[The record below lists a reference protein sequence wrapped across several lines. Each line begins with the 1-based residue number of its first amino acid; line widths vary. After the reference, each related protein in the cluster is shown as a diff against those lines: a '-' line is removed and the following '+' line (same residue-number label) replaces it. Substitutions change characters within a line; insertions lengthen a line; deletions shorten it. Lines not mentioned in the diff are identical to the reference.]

1 MSLPNHP
8 RVRALLSGPTAA
20 LSLAMTIAQV
30 PAHLVAVGTPLEAQA
45 APQAAPRAATPAAR
59 PLPLEATRRFP
70 LDTREGTWLSVDVSP
85 DGQSIVFDMLGDLYL
100 MPFAGGDATQLTSGL
115 AFDTQPRFSP
125 DGKSIVFISDRQGAD
140 NVHVLDVATKE
151 VKEVTRGRT
160 NVYLS
165 PEYSPDGQYIVA
177 SRGGFRGSLPTLWMY
192 HVKGGNGVSLYTPP
206 PNPAP
211 GTAVQQAGAAFSA
224 DGRFLYYT
232 QRASAWHYN
241 AQFPQYQIWSY
252 DRETG
257 EREPLSSRYGSAV
270 RPTVSPDGKWLVYGS
285 RYEDKTGLRVRE
297 LATGEE
303 RWLAYPT
310 QRDEMES
317 RAPMDALPGMSFT
330 PDSKQLV
337 ANYGNKLWRVA
348 IDGSGQVEIPF
359 RVQAQVEVGPEVAFR
374 YPITDS
380 AQFNAR
386 QIRDGVPSPDG
397 KLLAFVAMDRL
408 YVMDWPGGTPRR
420 VSTLDAIEA
429 EPAWSPDGRT
439 LAWVTWTP
447 SGGAL
452 QKASMT
458 NGRAARVVTISRGN
472 ATLRQPAF
480 SLNGARIVALRT
492 PAQGRRDQTGV
503 TGTTQLVWFDAA
515 ASSPVDATVIARSAG
530 RSKPHFARDTTRI
543 YLSSNAGLVSIR
555 WDGTDEQRHL
565 RVVGGGGAG
574 AIDDDHG
581 HGDHGDLTLS
591 ELELA
596 RTPEEPDS
604 PGAPAQLT
612 LMSPSGDMALAQI
625 NSDFYTVVVPPRG
638 TQATVNVSDPNT
650 AAFPVRRLTDIGGQ
664 FPAWSRDGRTVHWS
678 IGNAHVMYNLDT
690 AAVREA
696 AAAAARR
703 DSAAAAPPAAPAAAA
718 QAAAGQSTPRTP
730 AYQPV
735 ETRVLVPVVRDM
747 PNGTVVLRNA
757 KLVTMK
763 GDEIIAR
770 GDVVV
775 RNNRIAAVGASGT
788 VTVPAGAR
796 EMDLAG
802 ATVVPGF
809 VDTHAHLRAERGTIH
824 ETQPWAYLANL
835 AYGVTT
841 TRDPQTAT
849 TDVLTYQDM
858 VEAGQIIG
866 PRIYSTGPGV
876 FNTDVIRDQAHAR
889 NMLKRYSSYYDTKTI
904 KMYVAGV
911 RQVRQWIITAARE
924 QQLMPTTE
932 GSLDVKL
939 NLTETLDGYPG
950 LEHSMG
956 ITPLGADV
964 TGFMAWSKRAYTPT
978 LLVNYGGPWG
988 ENWFY
993 TKENP
998 YGDPKLQRFTA
1009 YEELAL
1015 KTRRRMATMPGGSTA
1030 GGWFRDEEYV
1040 FPQLASDATK
1050 ILRSGGRLGIGS
1062 HGQLQGLG
1070 YHWELWAMASGGMTA
1085 HEALRV
1091 ATIMGADDIGLS
1103 GDLGSIEPGKLA
1115 DLVILDRDPLA
1126 DLRNTNSIRYVMKNG
1141 RLYDGNTLAEL
1152 HPTRREGPEVGN
1164 RAVRPETKAG
1174 VGK

>member
-1 MSLPNHP
+1 M
-8 RVRALLSGPTAA
+8 LLRP
-20 LSLAMTIAQV
+20 LSLAA
-30 PAHLVAVGTPLEAQA
+30 ALLAALPLGAQA
-45 APQAAPRAATPAAR
+45 PAPRPQGAAAR
-59 PLPLEATRRFP
+59 PLPLEATRRYA

-100 MPFAGGDATQLTSGL
+100 MPFAGGDATRLTSGL

-125 DGKSIVFISDRQGAD
+125 DGKTIVFISDRQGAD
-140 NVHVLDVATKE
+140 NVHTLDLATKE
-151 VKEVTRGRT
+151 VKEVTRGRA

-165 PEYSPDGQYIVA
+165 PEYSPDGKYIVA
-177 SRGGFRGSLPTLWMY
+177 SKGGFRGGLPTLWMY
-192 HVKGGNGVSLYTPP
+192 HVDGGNGVALYTAPP
-206 PNPAP
+206 ATA
-211 GTAVQQAGAAFSA
+211 GGQAVQQAGAAFTA
-224 DGRFLYYT
+224 DGRFVYFT
-232 QRASAWHYN
+232 QRNGAWNYN

-257 EREPLSSRYGSAV
+257 DREPLSSRYGSAV
-270 RPTVSPDGKWLVYGS
+270 RPTLSPDGRWLVYGS
-285 RYEDKTGLRVRE
+285 RYENKTGLRLRE
-297 LATGEE
+297 LATGNE

-330 PDSKQLV
+330 PDSKELV
-337 ANYGNKLWRVA
+337 ASYGNKLWRVKV
-348 IDGSGQVEIPF
+348 DGSGQTEIPF
-359 RVQAQVEVGPEVAFR
+359 RVQAQVEVGPELSFT
-374 YPITDS
+374 YPIADS

-386 QIRDGVPSPDG
+386 QIRDAVPSPDG
-397 KLLAFVAMDRL
+397 AQLAFVAMDRL

-429 EPAWSPDGRT
+429 EPAWAPDGKS

-447 SGGAL
+447 AGGRL
-452 QKASMT
+452 YKATMAA
-458 NGRAARVVTISRGN
+458 GRASRVVPLSRGT

-480 SLNGARIVALRT
+480 SPSGSRVVALST
-492 PAQGRRDQTGV
+492 PAQGRLDQTGV
-503 TGTTQLVWFDAA
+503 TGTTQLVWFG
-515 ASSPVDATVIARSAG
+515 ASPTGTDGGAPTVIARAAG

-543 YLSSNAGLVSIR
+543 YLSSNNGLVSIR
-555 WDGTDEQRHL
+555 WDGTDPQLHL
-565 RVVGGGGAG
+565 RVVGASGSG

-581 HGDHGDLTLS
+581 HTDHAHTELTLS

-596 RTPEEPDS
+596 RNPEEPGS
-604 PGAPAQLT
+604 PGPPAQLVM
-612 LMSPSGDMALAQI
+612 MSPAGDVALAQLS
-625 NSDFYTVVVPPRG
+625 SDFYTVVVPPRG
-638 TQATVNVSDPNT
+638 TQATVNVAEPAT
-650 AAFPVRRLTDIGGQ
+650 AAFPARKLTDIGGQ
-664 FPAWSRDGRTVHWS
+664 FPAWSGDGRRVHWS
-678 IGNAHVMYNLDT
+678 MGNAHVVYHL
-690 AAVREA
+690 
-696 AAAAARR
+696 
-703 DSAAAAPPAAPAAAA
+703 DSAAAREAAIAVARRDTSIAESARPRPYMPA
-718 QAAAGQSTPRTP
+718 
-730 AYQPV
+730 
-735 ETRVLVPVVRDM
+735 ETRVLVPVARDL
-747 PNGTVVLRNA
+747 PTGTVVLRNA

-788 VTVPAGAR
+788 VTVPAGAQ
-796 EMDLAG
+796 EMDLSG
-802 ATVVPGF
+802 ATIVPGF

-841 TRDPQTAT
+841 TRDPQTGT

-876 FNTDVIRDQAHAR
+876 FSQDNIRDQEHAR
-889 NMLKRYSSYYDTKTI
+889 SMLKRYSSYYDTKTI
-904 KMYVAGV
+904 KMYVSGV

-939 NLTETLDGYPG
+939 NLSETLDGYPG

-978 LLVNYGGPWG
+978 LLVNYGGPWA

-993 TKENP
+993 TRENP
-998 YGDPKLQRFTA
+998 WADPKLQRFTA
-1009 YEELAL
+1009 YEELAS
-1015 KTRRRMATMPGGSTA
+1015 KTRRRMASMPNGGTA

-1040 FPQLASDATK
+1040 FPELAADATA
-1050 ILRSGGRLGIGS
+1050 IMRRGGRLGVGS

-1070 YHWELWAMASGGMTA
+1070 YHWELWAMASGGMTNL
-1085 HEALRV
+1085 EALRV
-1091 ATIMGADDIGLS
+1091 ATIMGASDIGLQN
-1103 GDLGSIEPGKLA
+1103 DLGSIEPGKLA
-1115 DLVILDRDPLA
+1115 DLVILDKDPLA
-1126 DLRNTNSIRYVMKNG
+1126 DLRNTNTVRYVMKNG

-1152 HPTRREGPEVGN
+1152 HPTKKDGPVVPN
-1164 RAVRPETKAG
+1164 RPEPPVTKAG
-1174 VGK
+1174 TGK